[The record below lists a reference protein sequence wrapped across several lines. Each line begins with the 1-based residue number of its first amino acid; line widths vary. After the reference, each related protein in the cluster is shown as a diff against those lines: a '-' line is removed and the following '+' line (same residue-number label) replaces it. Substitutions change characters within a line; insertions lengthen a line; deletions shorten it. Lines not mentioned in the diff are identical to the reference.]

1 MASTKSTEL
10 SATEIELKR
19 RGRRRL
25 IGAGTIGLLGIVFL
39 PMIFDG
45 ESKRSSSGSTLK
57 RQEISIQVPAKDGQ
71 PPLSAPSTAPVAP
84 LPATPAAALPLP
96 AAPVVEPATPP
107 AATKAAPE
115 VIVSKTVPTVAPPGV
130 EKPAAVEKAPPA
142 AANKK
147 GFAVQL
153 GAFGDAD
160 KAQLAVAAM
169 KNAKLP
175 VYTESIAAV
184 KGTVT
189 RVRVGPFATREKAD
203 SALAQIKLAGSD
215 GKIIPLQ

>member
-1 MASTKSTEL
+1 MAATKPPEL

-25 IGAGTIGLLGIVFL
+25 IGAATIGLLGIVFL

-45 ESKRSSSGSTLK
+45 EPKSNRGDANLK
-57 RQEISIQVPAKDGQ
+57 SQQISVQIPAREGQ
-71 PPLSAPSTAPVAP
+71 PPLPAPTAVA
-84 LPATPAAALPLP
+84 PAAAPQVAAEVAKNVP
-96 AAPVVEPATPP
+96 AEVAKPAEMIKPVSPSEPPPPVAVEKPKVVA
-107 AATKAAPE
+107 KAAPA
-115 VIVSKTVPTVAPPGV
+115 TV
-130 EKPAAVEKAPPA
+130 E
-142 AANKK
+142 KK

-160 KAQLAVAAM
+160 KANLAVATM
-169 KNAKLP
+169 KSAKLP
-175 VYTESIAAV
+175 VYTESIAAS

-189 RVRVGPFATREKAD
+189 RVRVGPFTTREKAD

>member
-1 MASTKSTEL
+1 MASTISPDL

-25 IGAGTIGLLGIVFL
+25 IGAATIGLLGIVFL

-45 ESKRSSSGSTLK
+45 EPKSNRGDANLK
-57 RQEISIQVPAKDGQ
+57 SQQISVQIPAREGQ
-71 PPLSAPSTAPVAP
+71 SPLPAPTAVAPVAASQVAAEVAKNVATEVAK
-84 LPATPAAALPLP
+84 PATETIKPVSPP
-96 AAPVVEPATPP
+96 ESPPVV
-107 AATKAAPE
+107 
-115 VIVSKTVPTVAPPGV
+115 V
-130 EKPAAVEKAPPA
+130 EKPKVVAKAVPA
-142 AANKK
+142 TVEKK

-160 KAQLAVAAM
+160 KARLAVAAM
-169 KNAKLP
+169 KSAKLP
-175 VYTESIAAV
+175 VYTESIAAS
-184 KGTVT
+184 KGPVT
-189 RVRVGPFATREKAD
+189 RVRVGPFSTREKAD